1 MIIKTNIDVQKFVS
15 KSLALGNFDNL
26 KPSLENA
33 LISYILPLVGE
44 QFIDKLELVYNDE
57 AAIASYKKAL
67 EKTQR
72 ALVFYGLMEDAK
84 VADVIRTS
92 TGLQIVETSSNKT
105 AFEYQKRDLI
115 KKYADDADT
124 FTDDL
129 LEFLE
134 KNKDTFKDFS
144 ENISIYSKTK
154 EFIINNAKE
163 FTDYRNINESRR
175 TFIALKGSMKD
186 VELLKIKP
194 SIGNTVFDTLK
205 EMILDDDLNDKYK
218 ALHELLK
225 PAFANLVVADAIPEL
240 NFKFKA
246 GGVELTSFAQS
257 NTKSTLVDDE
267 FKKYILNC
275 QTKGIAYLK
284 EAVDFI
290 NANPTDF
297 GIIPE
302 TQKEIISYANDKNKK
317 HYFGF

>member
-1 MIIKTNIDVQKFVS
+1 MIVKTNIDVQKFVS
-15 KSLALGNFDNL
+15 KSLALGNFDYL

-33 LISYILPLVGE
+33 LISYILPLVGAE
-44 QFIDKLELVYNDE
+44 FIDKLEIVYSDE
-57 AAIASYKKAL
+57 NASASYKKAL

-72 ALVFYGLMEDAK
+72 ALVFYGMMEDAK

-129 LEFLE
+129 LEYLE
-134 KNKDTFKDFS
+134 KNKDTFKEFS

-163 FTDYRNINESRR
+163 FTTFRNINESRR

-205 EMILDDDLNDKYK
+205 EMILDDDLNEKYK
-218 ALHELLK
+218 ALHDLIK

-246 GGVELTSFAQS
+246 GGVELTSFAQN
-257 NTKSTLVDDE
+257 NTKSTLVDEE

-275 QTKGIAYLK
+275 QTKGLAYLN

-297 GIIPE
+297 GIIQE

>member
-1 MIIKTNIDVQKFVS
+1 MIIKTNTDVQKFVS

-33 LISYILPLVGE
+33 LISYILPLVGIE
-44 QFIDKLELVYNDE
+44 FIDKLEIVYSDE
-57 AAIASYKKAL
+57 NASELYKKAL

-129 LEFLE
+129 LEFME
-134 KNKDTFKDFS
+134 KNKDTFKEFS

-163 FTDYRNINESRR
+163 FTTFRNINESRR

-205 EMILDDDLNDKYK
+205 EMILDDDLNEKYK
-218 ALHELLK
+218 ALHDLLK
-225 PAFANLVVADAIPEL
+225 PAFANLVIADAIPEL

-275 QTKGIAYLK
+275 QTKGLAYLK
-284 EAVDFI
+284 EAVDYV

-297 GIIPE
+297 GIIQE
-302 TQKEIISYANDKNKK
+302 QQKEIISYANDKSKK

>member
-1 MIIKTNIDVQKFVS
+1 MIIKTNTDVQKFVS

-33 LISYILPLVGE
+33 LISYILPLVGIE
-44 QFIDKLELVYNDE
+44 FIDKLEIVYSDE
-57 AAIASYKKAL
+57 NASELYKKAL

-129 LEFLE
+129 LEFME
-134 KNKDTFKDFS
+134 KNKDTFKEFS

-163 FTDYRNINESRR
+163 FTTFRNINESRR

-205 EMILDDDLNDKYK
+205 EMILDDDLNEKYK
-218 ALHELLK
+218 ALHDLLK
-225 PAFANLVVADAIPEL
+225 PAFANLVIADAIPEL

-275 QTKGIAYLK
+275 QTKGLAYLK
-284 EAVDFI
+284 EAIDYI

-297 GIIPE
+297 GIIQE
-302 TQKEIISYANDKNKK
+302 QQKEIISYANDKSKK